1 MKKSRQLPTSVHY
14 LFLIGIAAICLSCHA
29 VMAKHLSASVT
40 WPTLVLV
47 RAFVTLLL
55 LKLFFLREPI
65 TWTKNKGVWG
75 RCIFGSLFVCFF
87 YIALSQ
93 IPTPDVL
100 AIVSTSPIWVAILYW
115 INFKKKPTPAF
126 WFAVS
131 SMLIG
136 AAILDQVIHTDN
148 TWGITLAILAA
159 ISAAT
164 GTFSIE
170 YCRELK
176 STFITFHLMTS
187 LLLIGLI
194 AGVIQGRFLS
204 NLWDVDAESWLVLIA
219 MSVFAL
225 GYQLLMVSAAKTGGA
240 ISATFAI
247 VLGVLITSAF
257 DMLISGF
264 NLQQSIATFLVI
276 VPCLFLF
283 SGVISIPSRANTV
296 E

>member
-1 MKKSRQLPTSVHY
+1 MKIFRQLPASVHY
-14 LFLIGIAAICLSCHA
+14 LFLIGIAATCLSCHA
-29 VMAKHLSASVT
+29 VMAKHLSASVA

-55 LKLFFLREPI
+55 LKVFFLREPI
-65 TWTKNKGVWG
+65 AWTKNKGVWG
-75 RCIFGSLFVCFF
+75 RSIFGSLFVCFF

-100 AIVSTSPIWVAILYW
+100 AIISTSPMWVAILYW

-131 SMLIG
+131 SMLVG
-136 AAILDQVIHTDN
+136 AAIFDQVIRPDN
-148 TWGITLAILAA
+148 TWGITFAILAV
-159 ISAAT
+159 ISAAI

-170 YCRELK
+170 YCREFK
-176 STFITFHLMTS
+176 STVITFHLMVA
-187 LLLIGLI
+187 LLLLGLI

-204 NLWDVDAESWLVLIA
+204 NLWDVEVESWLGLIA

-225 GYQLLMVSAAKTGGA
+225 GYQLSMVSAAKTGGA
-240 ISATFAI
+240 ISASFAI

-257 DMLISGF
+257 DILISGF
-264 NLQQSIATFLVI
+264 DLQRSIATFLVI
-276 VPCLFLF
+276 VPCLLLF

-296 E
+296 A